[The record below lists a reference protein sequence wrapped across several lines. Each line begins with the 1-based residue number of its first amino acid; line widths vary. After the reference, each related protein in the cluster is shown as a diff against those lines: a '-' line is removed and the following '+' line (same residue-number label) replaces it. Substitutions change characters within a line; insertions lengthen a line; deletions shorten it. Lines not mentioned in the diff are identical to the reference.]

1 MSSDST
7 LIADLLEKFKNNTIS
22 RKEYERLVDIVS
34 NPLNEGEVKYIME
47 EHWRDLDM
55 LNGEEK

>member
-1 MSSDST
+1 MSSDCT

-22 RKEYERLVDIVS
+22 RKEYEQLVAAIS

-47 EHWRDLDM
+47 EYWRDLDM
-55 LNGEEK
+55 LNEEEE